1 MSEIILKQSMIE
13 DLNSISEKKQI
24 ISAYKLGDYDTEHSK
39 KLLIETLSTLNSFV
53 RDAVVDSLVR
63 IGDVEFLCAEINH
76 KHRYVRRGIVQALG
90 RLGGSIAC
98 EQIIECLEDNEW
110 GVRMYAAEAIGKVG
124 TKEHINF
131 LLQLNDDEHEW
142 PREEAR
148 KSIKKLRKL

>member
-1 MSEIILKQSMIE
+1 MSEIILKQSMKFE
-13 DLNSISEKKQI
+13 DSISEEKQI
-24 ISAYKLGDYDTEHSK
+24 ISVYKLGDYDTEYSK
-39 KLLIETLSTLNSFV
+39 KSLIETLSTLNSFV

-63 IGDVEFLCAEINH
+63 IGDVEFLCGEINH

-90 RLGGSIAC
+90 RLGGSLAC
-98 EQIIECLEDNEW
+98 EQIIECLNDNEW

>member
-1 MSEIILKQSMIE
+1 MSEIISNQSMNE
-13 DLNSISEKKQI
+13 DTSISEEKEI
-24 ISAYKLGDYDTEHSK
+24 ISILKLGNYDTEASK
-39 KLLIETLSTLNSFV
+39 KVLIETLSTLNSFV

-63 IGDVEFLCAEINH
+63 IGDVEFLCGNINH

-90 RLGGSIAC
+90 RLGGRIAC
-98 EQIIECLEDNEW
+98 EQIVKCLKDHEW

-124 TKEHINF
+124 SKEHINF